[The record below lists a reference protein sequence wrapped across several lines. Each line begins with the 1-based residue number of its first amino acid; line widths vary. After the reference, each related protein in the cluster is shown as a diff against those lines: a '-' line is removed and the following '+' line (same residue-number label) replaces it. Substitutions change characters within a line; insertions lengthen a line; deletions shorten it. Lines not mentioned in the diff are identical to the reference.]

1 MSLRKR
7 LIARLDIKGNMLIK
21 GIRLEGLRVIGD
33 PNEYA
38 IKYYKQGADELVLMD
53 AVASLYGRNN
63 LIEVIK
69 NRKVNDDNKSYTSS
83 LFRKGLQECCKKFGE
98 ESVEVIIAALEK
110 KESNLKEEVADLMYH
125 LLVLLEVSDVDF
137 DEVLQILKNRMNQSG
152 LDEKSSRFKK

>member
-1 MSLRKR
+1 
-7 LIARLDIKGNMLIK
+7 
-21 GIRLEGLRVIGD
+21 
-33 PNEYA
+33 
-38 IKYYKQGADELVLMD
+38 MD
-53 AVASLYGRNN
+53 LNF

-125 LLVLLEVSDVDF
+125 LLVLLEASDVASAMTQLNHVRWLTPIRKDDLGVEGLNERVF
-137 DEVLQILKNRMNQSG
+137 DAIKQSNNY
-152 LDEKSSRFKK
+152 L

>member
-1 MSLRKR
+1 
-7 LIARLDIKGNMLIK
+7 
-21 GIRLEGLRVIGD
+21 
-33 PNEYA
+33 
-38 IKYYKQGADELVLMD
+38 MD
-53 AVASLYGRNN
+53 LNF

-125 LLVLLEVSDVDF
+125 LLVLLEVSDVDLKK
-137 DEVLQILKNRMNQSG
+137 LQILKI
-152 LDEKSSRFKK
+152 E

>member
-1 MSLRKR
+1 
-7 LIARLDIKGNMLIK
+7 
-21 GIRLEGLRVIGD
+21 
-33 PNEYA
+33 
-38 IKYYKQGADELVLMD
+38 MD
-53 AVASLYGRNN
+53 LNF

-69 NRKVNDDNKSYTSS
+69 NRKVNDDKKSYTSS
-83 LFRKGLQECCKKFGE
+83 LFRQGLQECCKKFGE

-137 DEVLQILKNRMNQSG
+137 DEVLQILKNRMSQSG

>member
-1 MSLRKR
+1 
-7 LIARLDIKGNMLIK
+7 
-21 GIRLEGLRVIGD
+21 
-33 PNEYA
+33 
-38 IKYYKQGADELVLMD
+38 MD
-53 AVASLYGRNN
+53 LNF

-125 LLVLLEVSDVDF
+125 LLVLLRYLMLILMI
-137 DEVLQILKNRMNQSG
+137 LQILKI
-152 LDEKSSRFKK
+152 DESIWFR